1 MFANEKMN
9 LQTGLSV
16 HDCKM
21 RLLSSVDIERLSLS
35 MSGYAGSKDM
45 LGKIQ
50 GNKFR
55 LQKRRNYRNS
65 FAPFFYGQLTNDGVD
80 TLIVGE
86 FRIHPAAKAFMAAW
100 FAFLLIFSLMAVI
113 LHPQGQFEAG
123 RVPLLAVSVGM
134 MVFGVAL
141 VMFSRWLARGEQRA
155 ILDFLKVKL
164 EAREAN

>member
-1 MFANEKMN
+1 MN

-21 RLLSSVDIERLSLS
+21 RLLASVDVERFSLS

-65 FAPFFYGQLTNDGVD
+65 FAPFFYGQFTNDGAD

-86 FRIHPAAKAFMAAW
+86 FRMHPATRVFMAVW
-100 FAFLLIFSLMAVI
+100 FAFLLIFSLVAVI
-113 LHPQGQFEAG
+113 LPPQDQFEAG
-123 RVPLLAVSVGM
+123 RVPLLATSIGM
-134 MVFGVAL
+134 MVFGIAL
-141 VMFSRWLARGEQRA
+141 VLFSRRLASGEQKA
-155 ILDFLKVKL
+155 FLDFLKVKL